1 MFYCKMIYDEVSV
14 ENATFLLAD
23 FKKKNSNKNNKN
35 K

>member
-1 MFYCKMIYDEVSV
+1 MFYCKMIDDEVSV

-23 FKKKNSNKNNKN
+23 FKKKNTNNNSKN